1 MKTTLVPSPISSKT
15 TVEPYATFTY
25 HKFEDG
31 SIVTEVNAPHLSKP
45 HFYSYEPYWTAA
57 KAYLNNWDWSPEIK
71 KEMFNDYQKDMDLI
85 HRVAARIS

>member
-1 MKTTLVPSPISSKT
+1 MSIPRPISSKT
-15 TVEPYATFTY
+15 TDEGYASFTY

-31 SIVTEVNAPHLSKP
+31 SIVTEMNAPHLSKP

-71 KEMFNDYQKDMDLI
+71 KEMFNDYRKDMELI
-85 HRVAARIS
+85 HRVARRM